1 MYDIFQQYLDSKI
14 SLNNEEKELIRSVA
28 ILKKLRKKQYLLQ
41 EGDVWK
47 YHAFITKGCMRT
59 YAVDDKGT
67 EHIIYFAIENWWIG
81 DRESLSSQAP
91 SRLNIDAIEDV
102 EVVLFT
108 NTNFEMLCSEIPAF
122 RDMIHAIIFNS
133 FNVNQNRILS
143 SISKSAEEKYLDF
156 IQKYTDFAMRIPQA
170 MIASYLGIKPETLSR
185 IRNSITRK

>member
-1 MYDIFQQYLDSKI
+1 VYDTFQQYLDNRI
-14 SLNNEEKELIRSVA
+14 TLTNDEKELIRSVS

-47 YHAFITKGCMRT
+47 YHAFISKGCMRT
-59 YAVDDKGT
+59 YAVDDKGI
-67 EHIIYFAIENWWIG
+67 EHIIYFGVENWWIG
-81 DRESLSSQAP
+81 DRESLLNQTP

-108 NTNFEMLCSEIPAF
+108 APNFEMLCSKIPDF
-122 RDMIHAIIFNS
+122 RDMIQAIISKS
-133 FNVNQNRILS
+133 FNVNQNRILA

-156 IQKYTDFAMRIPQA
+156 IQKYADFAMRIPQA

-185 IRNSITRK
+185 IRNGIARK

>member
-1 MYDIFQQYLDSKI
+1 VYDIFQQYLDRKI
-14 SLNNEEKELIRSVA
+14 SLTNEEKELIQSVS

-59 YAVDDKGT
+59 YAVDDKGM
-67 EHIIYFAIENWWIG
+67 EHIIYFAAENWWIG
-81 DRESLSSQAP
+81 DRESLLNKAP

-108 NTNFEMLCSEIPAF
+108 DPNFEMICSKIPAF
-122 RDMIHAIIFNS
+122 REMIHAIIS
-133 FNVNQNRILS
+133 KSLYVNQNRILS
-143 SISKSAEEKYLDF
+143 SISKTAEEKYLDF
-156 IQKYTDFAMRIPQA
+156 IQKYADFALRIPQA

-185 IRNSITRK
+185 IKNALAKK